1 MTREK
6 TISFICFAVLFCLFP
21 TSALS
26 RVIVDDMV
34 ALKGRKL
41 MLRAETRGKLFSKGG
56 EIVEFFV
63 GMKSIGKTLSGGD
76 GVAFKAF
83 IPAKTGLHQ
92 MKVRS
97 GGDEDTGLL
106 LCLKKGAR
114 IVFVDIAGGLFEG
127 TFSRKPKEGSQKV
140 IEGLH
145 KKFPIVYLRRG
156 FFSVK
161 AIRAWLEENEFTE
174 LPVLPWGGGTIFD
187 EIVEKDLEI
196 GAIIGDPKVIESARK
211 HEARSFSFE
220 AMEDAVWVRDWD
232 EIRKELK

>member
-6 TISFICFAVLFCLFP
+6 TISFVCFAVLFCLFP

-34 ALKGRKL
+34 ALKGQKV

-63 GMKSIGKTLSGGD
+63 DMKSIGKTLSGGD

-83 IPAKTGLHQ
+83 TPAKKGLYQ
-92 MKVRS
+92 MSVHS
-97 GGDEDTGLL
+97 GGGKDTGSLL
-106 LCLKKGAR
+106 SLEKGSR
-114 IVFVDIAGGLFEG
+114 IVFVDIAGCLFESA
-127 TFSRKPKEGSQKV
+127 FSREPKEGSQKA
-140 IEGLH
+140 IEELH
-145 KKFPIVYLRRG
+145 RKFPIVYLQRG

-161 AIRAWLEENEFTE
+161 AVRAWLEENEFIE
-174 LPVLPWGGGTIFD
+174 LPVLPWEGGTIFD
-187 EIVEKDLEI
+187 EIVEKDIEI
-196 GAIIGDPKVIESARK
+196 KAIIGSPKVIESARE
-211 HEARSFSFE
+211 HRPRAFSFE
-220 AMEDAVWVRDWD
+220 AVEDAVWVGDWD